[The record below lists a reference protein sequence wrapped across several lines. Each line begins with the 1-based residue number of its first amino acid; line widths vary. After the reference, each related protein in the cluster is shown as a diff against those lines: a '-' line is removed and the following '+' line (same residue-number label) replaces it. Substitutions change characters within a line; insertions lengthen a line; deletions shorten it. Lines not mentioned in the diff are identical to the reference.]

1 MVNNSNYL
9 VLVFTCYMNN
19 AIDSLPMRLFRI
31 FISISFSLFFFS
43 FKFILLF
50 FFKLDERRQENGW
63 ATKLANLDHPVLKLD
78 ASVALKDGKT
88 PKCLRYHAVLWPTLW
103 KLLWS
108 QYFIVIIYN
117 ICFICSTELFHTERS
132 HVRNLKVLDRV
143 FYRPLLDNGFSDL
156 VNLLFPNLPDMLEIH
171 GRFNTLMKARK
182 RDQPAVETV
191 GDILVAM
198 VSISL
203 FFDFRSVHSMRK
215 TTTERSNYLFLFFI
229 WKQFDGPNGEAF
241 QQAAATFCKYQSV
254 ALESLRDRRKKDS
267 KLQVRWK

>member
-1 MVNNSNYL
+1 
-9 VLVFTCYMNN
+9 
-19 AIDSLPMRLFRI
+19 
-31 FISISFSLFFFS
+31 
-43 FKFILLF
+43 
-50 FFKLDERRQENGW
+50 
-63 ATKLANLDHPVLKLD
+63 
-78 ASVALKDGKT
+78 
-88 PKCLRYHAVLWPTLW
+88 
-103 KLLWS
+103 
-108 QYFIVIIYN
+108 
-117 ICFICSTELFHTERS
+117 
-132 HVRNLKVLDRV
+132 V

-198 VSISL
+198 VSIFL
-203 FFDFRSVHSMRK
+203 FFDFRSEGGKTRSAVFHSMR
-215 TTTERSNYLFLFFI
+215 TTTERVTICFFI

-267 KLQVRWK
+267 KLQVLHDDVLVVPLDKFRLHITNSSVVFGDWQDNLSFYYLRRHFWLKPKAIPFVGDFS

>member
-1 MVNNSNYL
+1 M
-9 VLVFTCYMNN
+9 
-19 AIDSLPMRLFRI
+19 
-31 FISISFSLFFFS
+31 
-43 FKFILLF
+43 
-50 FFKLDERRQENGW
+50 
-63 ATKLANLDHPVLKLD
+63 
-78 ASVALKDGKT
+78 
-88 PKCLRYHAVLWPTLW
+88 LWPTLW
-103 KLLWS
+103 ELLWP
-108 QYFIVIIYN
+108 QYFIVIILN
-117 ICFICSTELFHTERS
+117 FCFNLFDTELFHTERS

-198 VSISL
+198 VSIFL
-203 FFDFRSVHSMRK
+203 FFDFRSGEEKTRSAVFHSMR
-215 TTTERSNYLFLFFI
+215 TTTERLTICFFI

-267 KLQVRWK
+267 KLQVRWRCSGCPIRQI